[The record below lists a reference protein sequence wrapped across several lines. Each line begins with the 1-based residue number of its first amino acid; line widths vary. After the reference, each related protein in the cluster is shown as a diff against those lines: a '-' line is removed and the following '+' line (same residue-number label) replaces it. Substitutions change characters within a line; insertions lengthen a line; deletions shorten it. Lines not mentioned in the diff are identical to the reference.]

1 MTGAPDPDPLGLPK
15 PRTVGSAVRV
25 ASVGQIGG
33 LRPRRHPGDG
43 GDVDGADVDLV
54 DGLGLISR
62 RTAAAWLHDSSSHG
76 ARRFRLRTLASF
88 LRWLRSS
95 HPGLALLDAT
105 GVHVRQYCDAALA
118 GRLPQR
124 PGKPL
129 AGATV
134 SRRHAV
140 LTSLYHFAWEAG
152 SIRAGHD
159 DDTRPAPASAA
170 SGTAT
175 PTRDER
181 RALRLGVAK
190 LAAEGH
196 TAEAAAVAL
205 LDATGAP
212 AEAVA
217 GVTRQDLRVVADGH
231 GGEHV
236 VIVVRVGH
244 DDAAFVLPP
253 SACRLLRAL
262 CEGRAATE
270 RIFGRDGGPAGA
282 GWFRAA
288 LTRAALAGGIP
299 EHRAAQVI
307 PRILRAAP

>member
-1 MTGAPDPDPLGLPK
+1 MTGASDSDPLGLPK
-15 PRTVGSAVRV
+15 PRTAGSAVRV

-33 LRPRRHPGDG
+33 LRPRRRPGDG
-43 GDVDGADVDLV
+43 GDVDGADIDLV

-62 RTAAAWLHDSSSHG
+62 RTVAAWLHEAPSHG

-88 LRWLRSS
+88 LRWLRAG

-118 GRLPQR
+118 GRLPQS
-124 PGKPL
+124 PGRSL
-129 AGATV
+129 ARATV
-134 SRRHAV
+134 SRRHAA

-159 DDTRPAPASAA
+159 DHTRAAPAPTT
-170 SGTAT
+170 SGTVT
-175 PTRDER
+175 LTRDER
-181 RALRLGVAK
+181 RSLRLGVAK

-231 GGEHV
+231 GGQHV
-236 VIVVRVGH
+236 VIVLHPGH
-244 DDAAFVLPP
+244 DDAAAFVLPP
-253 SACRLLRAL
+253 LTCRLLRAL
-262 CEGRAATE
+262 CGERAATE
-270 RIFGRDGGPAGA
+270 PIFGRNGGPGA

-288 LTRAALAGGIP
+288 LARVALAGGIP
-299 EHRAAQVI
+299 EQRAAQLV
-307 PRILRAAP
+307 PRMLRTAP